1 MNQLGLIIKNEYL
14 TDIKNKSFWITT
26 FLAPILMLAFGFFM
40 GYLMED
46 TESIQKISNPTA
58 PEPEEMSG
66 MQIFGMFTGILLA
79 LFLMIYGSQIFNKVK
94 KEKCNRIMEVLATSV
109 TGRTMMLGKVISV
122 GLLGITQLLMWFGI
136 MLLGFV
142 AVITVFHPDIPWD
155 KITDIRVLVGAIWS
169 FLFFMGGYVF
179 YGAIYAACGAMTD
192 KDNENQGYM
201 TLITFLLLG
210 SFYIAQFAVTHSSS
224 PLVVFCSFF
233 PFTSATV
240 ASVNAVA
247 QSVPI
252 WESIMALVVLYAF
265 AALSVIFAGK
275 IYTGALLLKGT
286 KFTPRDILL
295 FMKMK

>member
-14 TDIKNKSFWITT
+14 TDIRNKSFWITT
-26 FLAPILMLAFGFFM
+26 FIAPILMFAFGIFT
-40 GYLMED
+40 GYMMED
-46 TESIQKISNPTA
+46 SDSLQKISNPTA
-58 PEPEEMSG
+58 PDPKEMTG

-122 GLLGITQLLMWFGI
+122 GLLGITQLVLWFGI
-136 MLLGFV
+136 ILLGLM
-142 AVITVFHPDIPWD
+142 AVITVFNPDIPWD
-155 KITDIRVLVGAIWS
+155 KILDFRVLVGAIWS
-169 FLFFMGGYVF
+169 FLFFVGGYIF

-210 SFYIAQFAVTHSSS
+210 SFYIAQYAVTHSSS

-247 QSVPI
+247 QSVPL
-252 WESIMALVVLYAF
+252 WESFLAVVVLYTF
-265 AALSVIFAGK
+265 AAFSVIFAGK
-275 IYTGALLLKGT
+275 IYTGSLLLKGT
-286 KFTPRDILL
+286 KFSPRDILL
-295 FMKMK
+295 FLKMK